1 MSAPNDIKSAAI
13 TALQVIDAIYE
24 WHKRVDDAGGTACI
38 SGIAAAHAMHNSLTA
53 QKPRIDKLIVKPL
66 ADAISAADIAATE
79 ADALRAE
86 VERLREALKEVT
98 ECLDGEPEY
107 HDEGMGCGVEDRNI
121 TDRYE
126 AAAFG
131 WEQAMGR
138 VYSEHVNG
146 ALEAVRAA
154 LKEKK
159 P

>member
-1 MSAPNDIKSAAI
+1 MSAPERIWAVSG
-13 TALQVIDAIYE
+13 V
-24 WHKRVDDAGGTACI
+24 
-38 SGIAAAHAMHNSLTA
+38 SGI
-53 QKPRIDKLIVKPL
+53 
-66 ADAISAADIAATE
+66 ISFNDYDNGDQEYVRADIASTE
-79 ADALRAE
+79 ADALRVECEILRIEKHADAE
-86 VERLREALKEVT
+86 AIQSLVDDVELLRGALKEVT

-138 VYSEHVNG
+138 VYSEHING